1 MSVQS
6 KNPTITINDVEYN
19 ISDLSDDVKYFINCI
34 SNIDNQLSQIKM
46 NQDTMNLAR
55 EGFSQR
61 LEKLLEPPV
70 SEES

>member
-1 MSVQS
+1 
-6 KNPTITINDVEYN
+6 
-19 ISDLSDDVKYFINCI
+19 
-34 SNIDNQLSQIKM
+34 M

-61 LEKLLEPPV
+61 LEKILEPPV